1 MQVFWI
7 GEANSI
13 HLGTNATERRDKNKQ
28 RNLGLIGVTKGPLV
42 KLLCNKISANA
53 FYNLAKIF
61 KHRIG

>member
-28 RNLGLIGVTKGPLV
+28 RNLRLIGVTKGSLV
-42 KLLCNKISANA
+42 KLLRNKISANA

-61 KHRIG
+61 KYRIG